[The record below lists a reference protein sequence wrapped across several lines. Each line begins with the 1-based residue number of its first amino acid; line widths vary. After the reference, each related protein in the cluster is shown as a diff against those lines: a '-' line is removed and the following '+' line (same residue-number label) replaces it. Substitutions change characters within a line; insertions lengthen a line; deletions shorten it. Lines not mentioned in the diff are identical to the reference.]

1 MTARSEA
8 ESRTGPPPPRV
19 VGLTVVSTAAVIAL
33 LYYGEPLLVPL
44 SFALFLSFAL
54 RPFVSLLE
62 RAGVPRVA
70 AIILILFVMMGGVAL
85 LVINVTGQINQFFA
99 ELPRYQN
106 RIRDLLAGVT
116 GFVNK
121 LRERMGSILPDE
133 APGVREVKLSE
144 SQLETTRAFVARLGA
159 TVGILLYACT
169 IPFLTF
175 FMLKDREKFGRV
187 LAGMLTRN
195 ERLGESDVT
204 GAISRTMTAYALGL
218 SFVMLIMAGTTTIAL
233 MLLRIDYYYVLGPIA
248 GIAILLPYVGVILST
263 IPAVA
268 VAFFQYDG
276 EKALLVFLV
285 YSLMQFLEGN
295 VLTPYIVGSKV
306 RLFPLTVMIAF
317 IFWGTIWGISGA
329 VLAVPLTSAIKVV
342 CEHVRGW
349 EGLARLL
356 GEPDL
361 PHFHKKKPRETAAEA
376 SLARTSRGPLRGP

>member
-376 SLARTSRGPLRGP
+376 G

>member
-1 MTARSEA
+1 LTARSEA
-8 ESRTGPPPPRV
+8 DSRPGPPPPRV

-106 RIRDLLAGVT
+106 RIRELLAGVT

-121 LRERMGSILPDE
+121 LRERMGSFLPDE

-159 TVGILLYACT
+159 TVGILLYAAT

-187 LAGMLTRN
+187 LAGMLMRN

-218 SFVMLIMAGTTTIAL
+218 SFVMLIMAGATTIAL

-248 GIAILLPYVGVILST
+248 GIAVLLPYVGVILST

-361 PHFHKKKPRETAAEA
+361 PHFNKKKPRETAAEA
-376 SLARTSRGPLRGP
+376 S

>member
-1 MTARSEA
+1 LTARPEA
-8 ESRTGPPPPRV
+8 ETRAGAPPPRV
-19 VGLTVVSTAAVIAL
+19 VGLTVVSTAAIIAL
-33 LYYGEPLLVPL
+33 LYYGQPLLVPL
-44 SFALFLSFAL
+44 AFALFLSFAL

-70 AIILILFVMMGGVAL
+70 AILLILFVIMGAVAL
-85 LVINVTGQINQFFA
+85 LVINLTAQINQFFA
-99 ELPRYQN
+99 ELPRYQT
-106 RIRDLLAGVT
+106 RIRDLLAGVMN
-116 GFVNK
+116 FVNSV
-121 LRERMGSILPDE
+121 RERMGSILPEE
-133 APGVREVKLSE
+133 APGVREVKITE
-144 SQLETTRAFVARLGA
+144 SQLETTRTFVSRLGA
-159 TVGILLYACT
+159 TVGILLYAAT

-195 ERLGESDVT
+195 ERLGETDVT

-218 SFVMLIMAGTTTIAL
+218 AFVMLIMAGCTTLAL
-233 MLLRIDYYYVLGPIA
+233 MLLRVDYYYVLGPIA
-248 GIAILLPYVGVILST
+248 GVAVLLPYVGVILST
-263 IPAVA
+263 VPAVA
-268 VAFFQYDG
+268 VAYFQYGGG

-295 VLTPYIVGSKV
+295 VLTPYIVGGKV

-342 CEHVRGW
+342 CEHVKGW

-361 PHFHKKKPRETAAEA
+361 PHFQKKKKGRDKPAEA
-376 SLARTSRGPLRGP
+376 AG